1 MEGEEEEEAR
11 GLSMTKR
18 DQARGGG
25 GDSKYDRVSF

>member
-25 GDSKYDRVSF
+25 DSKYDRVSF